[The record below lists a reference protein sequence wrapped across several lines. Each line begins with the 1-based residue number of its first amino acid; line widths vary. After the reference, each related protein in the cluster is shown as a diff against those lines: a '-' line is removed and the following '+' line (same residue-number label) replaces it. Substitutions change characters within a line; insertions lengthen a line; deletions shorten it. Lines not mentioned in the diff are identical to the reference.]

1 MGLTAGTSL
10 LRGRY
15 ELATPPIAAA
25 GDATYS
31 RGWSEDGARLLVKAW
46 PYDGDE
52 PDHVQRAL
60 WDAELRTLY
69 KVGSTPG
76 ASEALVVLKDAGLD
90 HEAHCF
96 VMVLEAPGY
105 ESLGDAVADRAA
117 HPWLAN
123 RDSRD
128 RRDIWT
134 ALARTAAGLSLLHD
148 QQILHRNVGVDA
160 LLFDSDEGAESVRLG
175 GFEWSVRLGQPL
187 EADPPEGWASPPGRD
202 EGEASVWRPDDDWF
216 GFGMLCARLLIDVE
230 SYAGNDPLTRHRRV
244 LRAIATATRSLT
256 ELERSLLGRLIA
268 SDPLERIVRPHDIL
282 GAIRDIVR
290 LLSAP
295 PTERED
301 VRPYTLVV
309 NPKSTSLTDH
319 LLKQGLR
326 GHLELT
332 GSETYN
338 PTDVRHT
345 AGLCDFM
352 RRDLDG
358 AALYA
363 VPRQGFV
370 IMVGHR
376 LVLRVGPN
384 RDRSDVKSW
393 QTAFCQG
400 AGELR
405 SSEGGSARVE
415 LPASRLAVR
424 TTKTLYTDRTIAQAS
439 APWDDVMPRFERGA
453 ELARELSRFQ
463 EFVRA
468 TNQIELLLL
477 DATIFPY
484 ELVSGP
490 DVHEGRERVVVR
502 ERPRAEHRRV
512 LPFFELEKG
521 LEEFLQREMEA
532 GKADGGSVILSGP
545 AHDALVLPGGGKD
558 NQWRVTAIDQED
570 QTATLERDAFDPV
583 RPPAPVEGFLRGAGM
598 PGQTKLVR
606 RRKQAIDSLGAH
618 SYLLRSLTAPGQV
631 YIDTGASELPVPLDP
646 EVVDSAKRAAIEDIL
661 RVRPIYTLQGPP
673 GTGKTTLVAW
683 LLREILM
690 DDPVAQVLVTA
701 QAHGAVD
708 VLRARVTEA
717 FSDVPVDRRPLT
729 VRLGSRSGDGGLV
742 LKDSVEDV
750 ALEVLR
756 GSIGTLEAQPG
767 RSEMQDRWLEHAR
780 EMADEL
786 SRHEAL
792 GTLANDFVELVKRG
806 ANLTYCTTSAGE
818 LEALASDQSFD
829 WSIVEEAGKAHGF
842 DLALPLQAG
851 HRWLLIGD
859 HNQLPPYRYED
870 YLDGLQA
877 LDSVVEALQALPD
890 NASNL
895 LDWEWVS
902 TWRERSQEEREEFK
916 SYARDWLKTFKRAFE
931 HCSVAVGRGDAG
943 QRLTTETSEGTAAGM
958 LVGQHRMHP
967 DIGTLISR
975 AYYEDQLV
983 NRTVHAGSPL
993 PRVTHGFD
1001 SPPGLA
1007 GAAIAWL
1014 DVPWCRDDP
1023 RTKERGPSEGRPR
1036 YSNEA
1041 EVSALRA
1048 FLQSLAP
1055 DQAMDGDIAFLSP
1068 YSQQV
1073 SLLRKRLTVTGT
1085 RLPGGL
1091 QPKVSLNGKPP
1102 VVGRLDGVH
1111 TVDSFQGNQ
1120 ADVIVVSL
1128 VRNNQHEPGQ
1138 GMGFLDES
1146 SRLNVLLSRA
1156 ERLLVLV
1163 GSWDFFVHQISTV
1176 QLDDRTNPLWHW
1188 KRIVTDLD
1196 DWVASGRA
1204 VRLPA
1209 DLRGLT

>member
-1 MGLTAGTSL
+1 MVITAGTSL

-15 ELATPPIAAA
+15 ELAGPPKQAT
-25 GDATYS
+25 GDATYW
-31 RGWSEDGARLLVKAW
+31 RGWSEDGARLLIKTW
-46 PYDGDE
+46 SYDGDE
-52 PDHVQRAL
+52 PDRVQRAL
-60 WDAELRTLY
+60 WDKELRTLY

-76 ASEALVVLKDAGLD
+76 ASDTLVVLKDAGLD
-90 HEAHCF
+90 HEARCF

-105 ESLGDAVADRAA
+105 ESLRDAVADRAA

-128 RRDIWT
+128 RCDIWT
-134 ALARTAAGLSLLHD
+134 ALGRTASGLDLLHD
-148 QQILHRNVGVDA
+148 QQILHRDVGVEA
-160 LLFDSDEGAESVRLG
+160 LLFNSDEGAESVRLG
-175 GFEWSVRLGQPL
+175 GFEWSVRLGKPL
-187 EADPPEGWASPPGRD
+187 EADPPAGWASPPGRD
-202 EGEASVWRPDDDWF
+202 GGEVSAWRPDDDWF
-216 GFGMLCARLLIDVE
+216 GFGMLCTRLLLDVE
-230 SYAGNDPLTRHRRV
+230 SYAGNDTLTRHQRV
-244 LRAIATATRSLT
+244 LKAVAAATRSLT

-268 SDPLERIVRPHDIL
+268 ADPLERLARPHDIL
-282 GAIRDIVR
+282 GAIRDIIR

-301 VRPYTLVV
+301 ARPYTLVV
-309 NPKSTSLTDH
+309 NPRSTPLTDH
-319 LLKQGLR
+319 LLEQGFR
-326 GHLELT
+326 EHLELT
-332 GSETYN
+332 RSETYN
-338 PTDVRHT
+338 PADVRHT
-345 AGLCDFM
+345 TGLCDFM

-363 VPRQGFV
+363 VPRQSFV
-370 IMVGHR
+370 VMVGHR

-384 RDRSDVKSW
+384 RDRNDVTSW
-393 QTAFCQG
+393 QTAFCMG

-415 LPASRLAVR
+415 LPAGRLAVR
-424 TTKTLYTDRTIAQAS
+424 TIRTLHTDRTVAHAS

-490 DVHEGRERVVVR
+490 DVQEGRERVVVR
-502 ERPRAEHRRV
+502 ERPRAEHRQV
-512 LPFFELEKG
+512 LRFFELEKG

-532 GKADGGSVILSGP
+532 GKADGGGVILSGP
-545 AHDALVLPGGGKD
+545 AHDALMLPGGGKD
-558 NQWRVTAIDQED
+558 NQWRVTAVDQEH

-583 RPPAPVEGFLRGAGM
+583 RPPAPTKGFLRGAGM

-606 RRKQAIDSLGAH
+606 RRKQAIDNLDKH
-618 SYLLRSLTAPGQV
+618 SYLLRSLAAPGQV
-631 YIDTGASELPVPLDP
+631 YIDTGASDLPVPLDP
-646 EVVDSAKRAAIEDIL
+646 EVVDSVKCAAIEDIL

-717 FSDVPVDRRPLT
+717 FSGVPVDRRPLA
-729 VRLGSRSGDGGLV
+729 VRLGSRRGDDGLD

-756 GSIGTLEAQPG
+756 GSIAALSAQPN
-767 RSEMQDRWLEHAR
+767 RSEVQDRWLAHAT

-786 SRHEAL
+786 ARHEAL
-792 GTLANDFVELVKRG
+792 GTRANDFVELVKRG

-870 YLDGLQA
+870 YLDGLRA
-877 LDSVVEALQALPD
+877 LDSVVDALQALPD
-890 NASNL
+890 DASNL

-916 SYARDWLKTFKRAFE
+916 GYARDWLKTFKRAFE

-943 QRLTTETSEGTAAGM
+943 QQLTTEKSEGAAAGI

-967 DIGTLISR
+967 DIGTLISG

-983 NRTVHAGSPL
+983 NQTLHAGVPL
-993 PRVTHGFD
+993 ARVIHGFD
-1001 SPPGLA
+1001 SPPGLS
-1007 GAAIAWL
+1007 GVAIAWL
-1014 DVPWCRDDP
+1014 DVPWCQEDP
-1023 RTKERGPSEGRPR
+1023 RTREKGPAEGRPR

-1041 EVSALRA
+1041 EAVALRA

-1055 DQAMDGDIAFLSP
+1055 DQPTDCDIAFLSP

-1073 SLLRKRLTVTGT
+1073 ALLRRKLSSL
-1085 RLPGGL
+1085 RLPRGL
-1091 QPKVSLNGKPP
+1091 QPKVSLNGRPAAP
-1102 VVGRLDGVH
+1102 DRLDGVH

-1138 GMGFLDES
+1138 GMGFLDEP

-1163 GSWDFFVHQISTV
+1163 GSWDFFVHQVSTV
-1176 QLDDRTNPLWHW
+1176 QLDDRPNPLWHW

-1196 DWVASGRA
+1196 YWVTSGKA

-1209 DLRGLT
+1209 DLRGLA